1 MSSDFIAGERVRLL
15 SDPGRVGVITDKVRE
30 RRGKKVHFVQFP
42 DAPSWI
48 AKESLERLSSSA
60 NDIYSLLEEGK
71 FGRIND
77 FRRNLT
83 YIQLS
88 GKLANIVYSMDTTNT
103 EFYAYQYK
111 PVLSF
116 LDAPSKGILIA
127 DEVGLGKTIEAGL
140 IWTEIRARFD
150 ARRLLIVCPAM
161 LREKWK
167 SELAFRF
174 GIEATIV
181 NASELTDELVS
192 KARHLVPPGRALIC
206 SYDSIRPSKKVTDET
221 TPESNRDKLT
231 KLFVEQANEEPLIDL
246 VIFDEAHKMRN
257 PDSSTSKLGKLL
269 RDISEHII
277 LLSATPINLKSED
290 LYHLLNIV
298 DQETFSNE
306 FIFPSILQANA
317 PLVRAQKQVLDRESD
332 VESIRNLLVEAQSHY
347 LLRTNNQ
354 LQSILNLEMDETDL
368 ADDAFRVELANRIE
382 KVNLLSKVITRTR
395 KADVKELRVVREPF
409 APQIDMSD
417 AEQDLY
423 QKVTEIVKRYA
434 WKLDVS
440 DGFLLATPQ
449 RQLSSCMYAAVKSWQ
464 NKQAQFE
471 SEQAYEDLGAEV
483 VEVNSA
489 PLMAE
494 IFNQIAS
501 TLDFDE
507 LYQNDSKF
515 NMLLS
520 LLKDFFKQH
529 PNEKIIMFSYF
540 RGTIRYLAER
550 LQQAGFDNEILMGG
564 MKESKQ
570 SIIDRFKSEPSK
582 SILIASEVASEG
594 VDLQFCRILINYDLP
609 WNPMKIEQRIGR
621 IDRHGQ
627 QAEKINILNFCYNN
641 TIDQRIYEKLYQRLN
656 IFESS
661 LGDME
666 AILGEELAALTKDL
680 LSGRLTDEQEGARI
694 EQTSLAIER
703 LKQNEKELESQA
715 SNLIAHSGHIL
726 QEVTA
731 AHEFNKRVTE
741 EDLSI
746 YVRDYLQR
754 YCRQFEFTQ
763 KSPDKLEFAIKLP
776 PEFTAELKQ
785 FISEKR
791 LFGITKLETGERTQC
806 VFINNVAVKPSGMEK
821 IDQTHP
827 LIQFIGRKLAEANE
841 SFMPIVAVKVEN
853 CKDIKLVA
861 GEYVVAVKKMS
872 FEGLHVE
879 EKLIAHVEG
888 LNCGTRIT
896 SEQALSIAN
905 HIRLHGSDW
914 PEASMSYQKDLIEDK
929 IDECVE
935 HIETEFKRQA
945 QQKEAENKDRLQL
958 QFDSAQKHF
967 NRQLMSQQNVLEL
980 HKARGRTG
988 LIKATE
994 GKINKIKDR
1003 FEQRSAELKL
1013 REQFKCNIDD
1023 VCCVLVKIN

>member
-15 SDPGRVGVITDKVRE
+15 SDPGRIGVITDKVRE
-30 RRGKKVHFVQFP
+30 RRGNKMHFVQFP
-42 DAPSWI
+42 DSSKWI
-48 AKESLERLSSSA
+48 SSESLERLSSSA

-150 ARRLLIVCPAM
+150 ARRLLVVCPAM

-174 GIEATIV
+174 GIEASIV
-181 NASELTDELVS
+181 NASELTQELTS

-206 SYDSIRPSKKVTDET
+206 SYDSIRPSKDIANDT
-221 TPESNRDKLT
+221 TPESNRKKLT
-231 KLFVEQANEEPLIDL
+231 KLFVEEANEEPLIDL

-257 PDSSTSKLGKLL
+257 PESSTSKLGKLL

-306 FIFPSILQANA
+306 FIFPSILSANA
-317 PLVRAQKQVLDRESD
+317 PLVQAQKLVLDRESGID
-332 VESIRNLLVEAQSHY
+332 SILDLLKQAQSHY

-354 LQSILNLEMDETDL
+354 LKSILNLEIDDTDL
-368 ADDAFRVELANRIE
+368 QDDAFRVELANRIE
-382 KVNLLSKVITRTR
+382 KVNLLSKVVTRTR
-395 KADVKELRVVREPF
+395 KADVKELRVVREPI
-409 APQIDMSD
+409 APQIDMSE
-417 AEQDLY
+417 AEQALY

-449 RQLSSCMYAAVKSWQ
+449 RQLSSCMFAAVKSWQ

-471 SEQAYEDLGAEV
+471 SEQAYEDLGAEAIKA
-483 VEVNSA
+483 NSS
-489 PLMAE
+489 PLMTE
-494 IFNQIAS
+494 IFNQISS
-501 TLDFDE
+501 TLDLDE

-515 NMLLS
+515 KILINIIS
-520 LLKDFFKQH
+520 DFFKRH
-529 PNEKIIMFSYF
+529 PDEKIIIFSYF

-550 LQQAGFDNEILMGG
+550 LKQAGFDNEMLMGG
-564 MKESKQ
+564 MREPKQ
-570 SIIDRFKSEPSK
+570 SVIDRFKSDPSK

-656 IFESS
+656 VFESS

-666 AILGEELAALTKDL
+666 AILGEELTALTKDL
-680 LSGRLTDEQEGARI
+680 LSGRLSDEQEVTRI

-703 LKQNEKELESQA
+703 LKQNERELESQA
-715 SNLIAHSGHIL
+715 SSLIAHSGHIL

-754 YCRQFEFTQ
+754 FCSQFDFAQ
-763 KSPDKLEFAIKLP
+763 KYPDKLEFDIRLP
-776 PEFTAELKQ
+776 PEFTAEFKQ
-785 FISEKR
+785 FINEKR
-791 LFGITKLETGERTQC
+791 LFGITRLETGERTLC
-806 VFINNVAVKPSGMEK
+806 VFINNIAVKPQGMEK

-827 LIQFIGRKLAEANE
+827 LIQFIGYKLAEANE
-841 SFMPIVAVKVEN
+841 SFMPIVAVRIDSDNEVN
-853 CKDIKLVA
+853 LA
-861 GEYVVAVKKMS
+861 SGEYIVTVKKMS
-872 FEGLHVE
+872 FEGLNVE

-888 LNCGTRIT
+888 LHCRTRIT
-896 SEQALSIAN
+896 SERALSVAN
-905 HIRLHGSDW
+905 HIRLHGNDW
-914 PEASMSYQKDLIEDK
+914 PEVSTSYQKDVVEDR
-929 IDECVE
+929 IDECAE
-935 HIETEFKRQA
+935 YICAEFERQA
-945 QQKEAENKDRLQL
+945 QQKEAENRDRLQL
-958 QFDSAQKHF
+958 QYDSAEKHF
-967 NRQLMSQQNVLEL
+967 NRLFRSQEGVLEA
-980 HKARGRTG
+980 HKAKGRTG

-994 GKINKIKDR
+994 GKINKIRDR

-1023 VCCVLVKIN
+1023 VCCVLVKVN